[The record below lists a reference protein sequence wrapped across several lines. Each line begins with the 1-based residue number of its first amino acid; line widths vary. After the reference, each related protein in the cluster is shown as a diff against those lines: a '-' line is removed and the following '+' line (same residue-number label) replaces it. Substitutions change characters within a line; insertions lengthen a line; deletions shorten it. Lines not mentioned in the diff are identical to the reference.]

1 MDLDQQTSLDQRGV
15 DLPGEVHARRIER
28 TAQRCADGVHHQLPH
43 QLLENLVPKV
53 VFRWIRGAEGFEK
66 KPLGMLLPVVG
77 QLLLD
82 GKVIEP
88 VVTVRYLILKRGS
101 LSQDSFNKDNM
112 RLLDR
117 AGKLCRVAIEAGR
130 SQLEGGTTR
139 RVFQDRKAGTGKKRA
154 DLRVEPVVLFV
165 RHASVVIIRLDAE
178 VDIIDWMGG
187 FHGLKGL
194 SRSPKTAAWFN
205 NQ

>member
-1 MDLDQQTSLDQRGV
+1 MVLS
-15 DLPGEVHARRIER
+15 
-28 TAQRCADGVHHQLPH
+28 
-43 QLLENLVPKV
+43 
-53 VFRWIRGAEGFEK
+53 
-66 KPLGMLLPVVG
+66 VVG

-82 GKVIEP
+82 GKVIES
-88 VVTVRYLILKRGS
+88 VVTVRRLILKRDP
-101 LSQDSFNKDNM
+101 LSQDSFDKGDM

-117 AGKLCRVAIEAGR
+117 AGEFRRVAVEAGR
-130 SQLEGGTTR
+130 SQLEGGTSR
-139 RVFQDRKAGTGKKRA
+139 RILQNRKAGTREERA

-187 FHGLKGL
+187 FHGLKKL

-205 NQ
+205 K